1 MKIQAFLIIFIFFA
15 SVFSNEGQWNFTKTF
30 PLRIPEELKSYY
42 FHEINHQQFRPKRSE
57 GERQDKQL
65 VPGVYSL
72 DEISFDRPRPEIMQ
86 INPRLKGITMV
97 YTDICLDFHFI
108 NFSIVENC

>member
-1 MKIQAFLIIFIFFA
+1 MKIQAFFIIFIFFA
-15 SVFSNEGQWNFTKTF
+15 SVFSNERQWNFTQTF

-65 VPGVYSL
+65 VPGVYSCGHQV
-72 DEISFDRPRPEIMQ
+72 IQ
-86 INPRLKGITMV
+86 
-97 YTDICLDFHFI
+97 YDFFKIYIYIFSNRHF
-108 NFSIVENC
+108 

>member
-1 MKIQAFLIIFIFFA
+1 MKIQAFFIIFIFFA
-15 SVFSNEGQWNFTKTF
+15 SVFSNERQWNFTQTF

-65 VPGVYSL
+65 VPGVYSCGH
-72 DEISFDRPRPEIMQ
+72 Q
-86 INPRLKGITMV
+86 VINMIFFKI
-97 YTDICLDFHFI
+97 YIYFF
-108 NFSIVENC
+108 FSNWTFLIFTCPTNCEVRTVDLEY

>member
-1 MKIQAFLIIFIFFA
+1 MKIQAIFITFIFFS
-15 SVFSNEGQWNFTKTF
+15 SVFSNERQWNFTQTF

-65 VPGVYSL
+65 VPGVYSCGHQVIHY
-72 DEISFDRPRPEIMQ
+72 DFFNIFFFFQ
-86 INPRLKGITMV
+86 IGHFCNILIQRTA
-97 YTDICLDFHFI
+97 DF
-108 NFSIVENC
+108 EY

>member
-1 MKIQAFLIIFIFFA
+1 MKIQAFFIIFIFFD
-15 SVFSNEGQWNFTKTF
+15 SVFSNERQWNFTQTF

-65 VPGVYSL
+65 VPGVYSCGHQVIQCDFFL
-72 DEISFDRPRPEIMQ
+72 IFTCSTDCGLRILKIVRGVQ
-86 INPRLKGITMV
+86 I
-97 YTDICLDFHFI
+97 YFI
-108 NFSIVENC
+108 